1 MNCLVYSLKNVNVLS
16 KNFTNSLIFHTPP
29 NKLKKP
35 LSSKGSLFF
44 LVIINKCIQLCV
56 DYWKEFIMSGYF
68 AEYKRGEINDLRN
81 LLREASLERDEEK
94 QRFVSKYRI
103 MKELVRKIFK
113 IKELEKFFS
122 TNL

>member
-1 MNCLVYSLKNVNVLS
+1 
-16 KNFTNSLIFHTPP
+16 
-29 NKLKKP
+29 
-35 LSSKGSLFF
+35 
-44 LVIINKCIQLCV
+44 
-56 DYWKEFIMSGYF
+56 MSGYF